1 MSVIIFERYYTEFGK
16 ICMVN
21 WKVAFVVLIIVVLV
35 MAIGAWFGYR
45 YVSEQDDISPEGWRE
60 DSNTTG
66 LHLNELFVLAP
77 TRRVTLK

>member
-1 MSVIIFERYYTEFGK
+1 MSVIIFEHYYTEFGK

-77 TRRVTLK
+77 TRGVTLK